1 MGKLEQDNS
10 LNLGF
15 NVSNIAKGASDAFGF
30 SVTVERRLSTKSSF
44 SDVVSDFSLFRCR
57 MNLRL
62 HKKKQKK
69 KPVANQLCQTAD
81 EMGAGA
87 TCRRGR

>member
-15 NVSNIAKGASDAFGF
+15 NVSNMAKSTSDALGF
-30 SVTVERRLSTKSSF
+30 SVTVERRTSLYGIMKSSF
-44 SDVVSDFSLFRCR
+44 SDVVSDFSLFRYR

-62 HKKKQKK
+62 HKKKK
-69 KPVANQLCQTAD
+69 
-81 EMGAGA
+81 
-87 TCRRGR
+87 TCGQPALPDS